1 MEPSDQKRDYIVFMD
16 APKGPMSVL
25 SIPTDETDS
34 AIEAR
39 AIPRDPNPKK
49 EILGPDRKIGDVA
62 WLRVT
67 FNEADTAQQ
76 AANIA
81 RSKNLV
87 YIPQNFIVGLRNR
100 RPDLGMGDIR
110 VEFARRSAEAT
121 AQKDPVSHATARQID
136 AIRDVLDAL
145 SDVDW
150 ADIDR
155 SDAYTIPRRNP
166 R

>member
-1 MEPSDQKRDYIVFMD
+1 MLRSYQKMDFVVFAPSSK
-16 APKGPMSVL
+16 APFSVMQVP
-25 SIPTDETDS
+25 SADTDVMVENRVIQREGES
-34 AIEAR
+34 LA
-39 AIPRDPNPKK
+39 
-49 EILGPDRKIGDVA
+49 PDKTIGDTA
-62 WLRVT
+62 YIRVK
-67 FNEADTAQQ
+67 FNDAASAQD

-81 RSKNLV
+81 RDQKLV

-110 VEFARRSAEAT
+110 VEFGRRSAEAT